1 MLTLENFTRN
11 WEKIFPALPL
21 KKSTFIIA
29 VSGGV
34 DSIVLT
40 YLMHKAG
47 ATISMA
53 HANFQL
59 RGEESTRDE
68 KFVKEHVFS
77 KVECKKYKHIFLEVL
92 RDSMKKFS

>member
-1 MLTLENFTRN
+1 MLLDLEQFKSHWANTFPGIATRN
-11 WEKIFPALPL
+11 
-21 KKSTFIIA
+21 THFIIA

-40 YLMHKAG
+40 ALMQQMG
-47 ATISMA
+47 ANCSIA

-92 RDSMKKFS
+92 